1 MEEILRNTVERGKLL
16 VNYRINSTK
25 KFKQLKEKIAK
36 KFLKTT
42 GKLFIIKPFEDSN
55 ETNLIGRL
63 IESYYLPEKV

>member
-1 MEEILRNTVERGKLL
+1 LRNTLERGKLL
-16 VNYRINSTK
+16 VDYRIKSMK
-25 KFKQLKEKIAK
+25 KFTQFKQKITK

-55 ETNLIGRL
+55 ETSLIEGV